1 VAKLR
6 RDPYTPVVTRHDAP
20 PRGATTELDRLP
32 RALGLTSSI
41 ALVVGITI
49 GSGIFRSPA
58 GIAERVPNP
67 IVILTLWAGG
77 GLVSLC
83 GALSFA
89 ELAAALPETG
99 GYYVYLR
106 EGWGRAVAFLFGWAQ
121 LVLIRASALGG
132 LAIAFSDYAL
142 GALGIDP
149 ATHAL
154 ASRGLAAAALVGAA
168 AVNIIGLDLGAAVV
182 SVSAAAKFLALAVL
196 IVSALLAGSVGN
208 AFLSGGP
215 PLGPG
220 SIGLALVSIL
230 WAYDGFADVSY
241 AAGEVKQPQKTLP
254 RAIILGTL
262 TIIVVYVLT
271 NLAYLS
277 VIPVGQMARSPL
289 VAADTMS
296 AVVGARG
303 ATLVSLFVAVSA
315 FGALN
320 GLMLASPRLFFA
332 MARDGM
338 FFQPIARIHGR
349 FLTPYVAILLA
360 ALLGVALVFSRSFEA
375 MTSTFVI
382 AIWPFYALAV
392 GAVYRLRRLRPDLP
406 RPYRTIGYPVVPGV
420 FIAATVWFLVNA
432 LVSEPVSTGVTFAL
446 ILAGLPIYYALFADG
461 KGRR

>member
-1 VAKLR
+1 
-6 RDPYTPVVTRHDAP
+6 VT
-20 PRGATTELDRLP
+20 TKLDRLP

-41 ALVVGITI
+41 ALVVGITV

-67 IVILTLWAGG
+67 IVMLTLWAGG

-196 IVSALLAGSVGN
+196 IVSGLLAGSVGN

-215 PLGPG
+215 PVGPG

-262 TIIVVYVLT
+262 TIVVVYVLT

-338 FFQPIARIHGR
+338 FFQTIARIHRR

-420 FIAATVWFLVNA
+420 FIAATVLFLVNA

>member
-1 VAKLR
+1 M
-6 RDPYTPVVTRHDAP
+6 
-20 PRGATTELDRLP
+20 TTKLDRLP

-41 ALVVGITI
+41 ALVVGITV

-67 IVILTLWAGG
+67 IVMLTLWAGG

-215 PLGPG
+215 PVGPG

-262 TIIVVYVLT
+262 TIVVVYVLT

-338 FFQPIARIHGR
+338 FFQTIARIHRR

-420 FIAATVWFLVNA
+420 FIAATVLFLVNA

>member
-1 VAKLR
+1 MTRPGV
-6 RDPYTPVVTRHDAP
+6 TPP
-20 PRGATTELDRLP
+20 IPRLP

-41 ALVVGITI
+41 ALVIGITI

-58 GIAERVPNP
+58 GIAALVPYP
-67 IVILTLWAGG
+67 TTMLALWVVG

-142 GALGIDP
+142 GAIGIDP

-154 ASRGLAAAALVGAA
+154 ASRSLAAAALVAAA
-168 AVNIIGLDLGAAVV
+168 AVNIVGLDLGAAVV
-182 SVSAAAKFLALAVL
+182 SVSAGAKFLALSVL
-196 IVSALLAGSVGN
+196 VASALMAGSVAN
-208 AFLSGGP
+208 ALHVSAGP
-215 PLGPG
+215 PVGMG
-220 SIGLALVSIL
+220 SMGLALVSIL

-241 AAGEVKQPQKTLP
+241 AAGEVKDPQKTLP
-254 RAIILGTL
+254 RAIILGTCA
-262 TIIVVYVLT
+262 IIVIYVLA
-271 NLAYLS
+271 NVAYLS
-277 VIPVGQMARSPL
+277 VSSVDQVARSPL

-296 AVVGARG
+296 AVFGPRSA
-303 ATLVSLFVAVSA
+303 ALVSLLVALSA

-332 MARDGM
+332 MADDGM
-338 FFQPIARIHGR
+338 FFRPIARIHER
-349 FLTPYVAILLA
+349 FLTPYIAILLA

-375 MTSTFVI
+375 LTSTFVI

-392 GAVYRLRRLRPDLP
+392 AAVYRLRRLRPDLP
-406 RPYRTIGYPVVPGV
+406 RPYRTTGYPVVPGV
-420 FIAATVWFLVNA
+420 FIVATTWFLLNP
-432 LVSEPVSTGVTFAL
+432 LVTEPVSTGVTFAL
-446 ILAGLPIYYALFADG
+446 ILTGLPIYYALFA
-461 KGRR
+461 RRRASG

>member
-1 VAKLR
+1 
-6 RDPYTPVVTRHDAP
+6 VTRHDAP
-20 PRGATTELDRLP
+20 PREVTTKLDRLP

-41 ALVVGITI
+41 ALVVGITV

-67 IVILTLWAGG
+67 IVMLTLWAGG

-196 IVSALLAGSVGN
+196 IVSGLLAGSVGN

-215 PLGPG
+215 PVGPG

-262 TIIVVYVLT
+262 TIVVVYVLT

-349 FLTPYVAILLA
+349 FLTPYVAILLT

-420 FIAATVWFLVNA
+420 FIAATVLFLVNA

>member
-1 VAKLR
+1 M
-6 RDPYTPVVTRHDAP
+6 
-20 PRGATTELDRLP
+20 TTKLDRLP

-41 ALVVGITI
+41 ALVVGITV

-67 IVILTLWAGG
+67 IVMLTLWAGG

-132 LAIAFSDYAL
+132 LAIAFSVYAL

-154 ASRGLAAAALVGAA
+154 ASRGLAAATLVGAA

-196 IVSALLAGSVGN
+196 IVSGLLAGSVGN

-215 PLGPG
+215 PVGPG

-254 RAIILGTL
+254 RAITRTRCGL
-262 TIIVVYVLT
+262 VLE
-271 NLAYLS
+271 S
-277 VIPVGQMARSPL
+277 GDAREVQRS
-289 VAADTMS
+289 
-296 AVVGARG
+296 
-303 ATLVSLFVAVSA
+303 
-315 FGALN
+315 
-320 GLMLASPRLFFA
+320 
-332 MARDGM
+332 
-338 FFQPIARIHGR
+338 
-349 FLTPYVAILLA
+349 
-360 ALLGVALVFSRSFEA
+360 SRS
-375 MTSTFVI
+375 S
-382 AIWPFYALAV
+382 WPFPPSA
-392 GAVYRLRRLRPDLP
+392 P
-406 RPYRTIGYPVVPGV
+406 
-420 FIAATVWFLVNA
+420 
-432 LVSEPVSTGVTFAL
+432 
-446 ILAGLPIYYALFADG
+446 
-461 KGRR
+461 

>member
-1 VAKLR
+1 
-6 RDPYTPVVTRHDAP
+6 
-20 PRGATTELDRLP
+20 
-32 RALGLTSSI
+32 
-41 ALVVGITI
+41 
-49 GSGIFRSPA
+49 
-58 GIAERVPNP
+58 
-67 IVILTLWAGG
+67 
-77 GLVSLC
+77 
-83 GALSFA
+83 
-89 ELAAALPETG
+89 
-99 GYYVYLR
+99 
-106 EGWGRAVAFLFGWAQ
+106 
-121 LVLIRASALGG
+121 
-132 LAIAFSDYAL
+132 
-142 GALGIDP
+142 
-149 ATHAL
+149 
-154 ASRGLAAAALVGAA
+154 
-168 AVNIIGLDLGAAVV
+168 
-182 SVSAAAKFLALAVL
+182 
-196 IVSALLAGSVGN
+196 
-208 AFLSGGP
+208 
-215 PLGPG
+215 
-220 SIGLALVSIL
+220 
-230 WAYDGFADVSY
+230 
-241 AAGEVKQPQKTLP
+241 
-254 RAIILGTL
+254 
-262 TIIVVYVLT
+262 
-271 NLAYLS
+271 
-277 VIPVGQMARSPL
+277 MARSPL
-289 VAADTMS
+289 VAADTVS

>member
-1 VAKLR
+1 
-6 RDPYTPVVTRHDAP
+6 
-20 PRGATTELDRLP
+20 
-32 RALGLTSSI
+32 LTSSI

-149 ATHAL
+149 AAHAL

-262 TIIVVYVLT
+262 TIIVVYVLA

>member
-1 VAKLR
+1 M
-6 RDPYTPVVTRHDAP
+6 
-20 PRGATTELDRLP
+20 TTKLDRLP

-41 ALVVGITI
+41 ALVVGITV

-67 IVILTLWAGG
+67 IVMLTLWAGG

-196 IVSALLAGSVGN
+196 IVSGLLAGSVGN

-215 PLGPG
+215 PVGPG

-262 TIIVVYVLT
+262 TIVVVYVLT

-349 FLTPYVAILLA
+349 FLTPYVAILLT

-420 FIAATVWFLVNA
+420 FIAATVLFLVNA

>member
-1 VAKLR
+1 M
-6 RDPYTPVVTRHDAP
+6 TRHDAP
-20 PRGATTELDRLP
+20 PREVTTKLDRLP

-41 ALVVGITI
+41 ALVVGITV

-67 IVILTLWAGG
+67 IVMLTLWAGG

-215 PLGPG
+215 PVGPG

-262 TIIVVYVLT
+262 TIVVVYVLT

-349 FLTPYVAILLA
+349 FLTPYVAILLT

-420 FIAATVWFLVNA
+420 FIAATVLFLVNA

>member
-1 VAKLR
+1 M
-6 RDPYTPVVTRHDAP
+6 TRHDAP
-20 PRGATTELDRLP
+20 PREATTKLDRLP

-41 ALVVGITI
+41 ALVVGITV

-67 IVILTLWAGG
+67 IVMLTLWAGG

-142 GALGIDP
+142 GALGMDP

-196 IVSALLAGSVGN
+196 IVSGLLAGSVGN

-215 PLGPG
+215 PVGPG
-220 SIGLALVSIL
+220 NIGLALVSIL

-262 TIIVVYVLT
+262 TIVVVYVLT

-349 FLTPYVAILLA
+349 FLTPYVAILLT

-420 FIAATVWFLVNA
+420 FIAATVLFLVNA

>member
-1 VAKLR
+1 
-6 RDPYTPVVTRHDAP
+6 VTRRDAP
-20 PRGATTELDRLP
+20 PREVTTKLDRLP

-67 IVILTLWAGG
+67 IVMLTLWAGG

-168 AVNIIGLDLGAAVV
+168 AVNILGLDLGAAVV

-196 IVSALLAGSVGN
+196 IVSGLLAGSVGN

-215 PLGPG
+215 PVGPG

-262 TIIVVYVLT
+262 TIVVVYVLT

-349 FLTPYVAILLA
+349 FLTPYVAILLT

-406 RPYRTIGYPVVPGV
+406 RPYRTTGYPVVPGV

-446 ILAGLPIYYALFADG
+446 ILAGLPIYYTLFADG

>member
-1 VAKLR
+1 M
-6 RDPYTPVVTRHDAP
+6 TRHDAP
-20 PRGATTELDRLP
+20 PREATTKLDRLP

-41 ALVVGITI
+41 ALVVGITV

-67 IVILTLWAGG
+67 IVMLTLWAGG

-196 IVSALLAGSVGN
+196 IVSGLLAGSVGN

-215 PLGPG
+215 PVGPG
-220 SIGLALVSIL
+220 NIGLALVSIL

-262 TIIVVYVLT
+262 TIVVVYVLT

-349 FLTPYVAILLA
+349 FLTPYVAILLT